1 MESIIR
7 RLTNMK
13 SSCSPLPLQQ
23 VPGLLPLGHLRSTVV
38 VVLLPRGAD
47 VLCPIVSRL
56 LALGKRYK
64 RVNIQDHH
72 PVTSNKGNT
81 KALHLSSMKI
91 THTHVNPS
99 IIYHVRFSYT
109 VL

>member
-47 VLCPIVSRL
+47 VFGPVIPRLIRL
-56 LALGKRYK
+56 LE
-64 RVNIQDHH
+64 
-72 PVTSNKGNT
+72 NKQTFNQSGAFQF
-81 KALHLSSMKI
+81 KL
-91 THTHVNPS
+91 
-99 IIYHVRFSYT
+99 
-109 VL
+109 